1 MHKIFDNIF
10 AGLMLAAGVAVVLAG
25 TWVLSH
31 FIEQARREPPPARPA
46 QTQGLPAESV
56 PVLCGAAA
64 PTRRPGP
71 DDSAIPLDKPVAEA
85 LAESCEEYGVPLSLA
100 LGVIEVESGFQ
111 ADAVSAEGCY
121 GLCQLNP
128 RYFPEGLSPA
138 DNVRHGMRFL
148 GELLER
154 HGDTAAALTA
164 YNAGWDTGDRT
175 YAEAVLA
182 AAERWD
188 CDE

>member
-1 MHKIFDNIF
+1 MHKYFDTIFS
-10 AGLMLAAGVAVVLAG
+10 GLMLAAGVAVVLAG

-31 FIEQARREPPPARPA
+31 SIEQARREPPPARPA
-46 QTQGLPAESV
+46 QTQGVPVESV
-56 PVLCGAAA
+56 PVLCVAAA

-128 RYFPEGLSPA
+128 RYFPEGLSSA

-188 CDE
+188 CDD

>member
-1 MHKIFDNIF
+1 MHKYFDTIFS
-10 AGLMLAAGVAVVLAG
+10 GLMLAAGVAVVLAG

-31 FIEQARREPPPARPA
+31 SIEQARREPPPMRPA
-46 QTQGLPAESV
+46 QTQCLPAESV
-56 PVLCGAAA
+56 PVLCVAAE

-71 DDSAIPLDKPVAEA
+71 DVPLDKPVAEA

-100 LGVIEVESGFQ
+100 LGVIEVESSFQ
-111 ADAVSAEGCY
+111 ADAVSEEGCY

-154 HGDTAAALTA
+154 HGDIAAALTA
-164 YNAGWDTGDRT
+164 YNVGWDPGNRA
-175 YAEAVLA
+175 YAQAVLA
-182 AAERWD
+182 AAEGWD

>member
-1 MHKIFDNIF
+1 MQKYFDTIFS
-10 AGLMLAAGVAVVLAG
+10 GLMLAAGVAVVLAG

-31 FIEQARREPPPARPA
+31 SIEQARREPPPARPA

-56 PVLCGAAA
+56 PVLCVAAE

-71 DDSAIPLDKPVAEA
+71 DVPLDKPVAEA

-128 RYFPEGLSPA
+128 KYFPEGLSPA

-164 YNAGWDTGDRT
+164 YNAGWDTGSRA
-175 YAEAVLA
+175 YAQAVLA